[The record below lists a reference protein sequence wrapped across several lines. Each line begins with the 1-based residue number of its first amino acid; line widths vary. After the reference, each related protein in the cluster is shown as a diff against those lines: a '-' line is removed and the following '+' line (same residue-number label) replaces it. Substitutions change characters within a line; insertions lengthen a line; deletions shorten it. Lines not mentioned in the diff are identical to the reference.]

1 MVTGLMANDATI
13 QPVKPSFKQVLVMPV
28 VGAVLLPGLVLGDIQ
43 WQIYTNRGNCDA
55 EHNIVTISPLGV
67 RVPCASWYAKN

>member
-1 MVTGLMANDATI
+1 MMMVIGLMANDATI
-13 QPVKPSFKQVLVMPV
+13 QPVKQVLVMPI

-55 EHNIVTISPLGV
+55 EHTIVTLSTLGV
-67 RVPCASWYAKN
+67 KVPCSLWYAKN